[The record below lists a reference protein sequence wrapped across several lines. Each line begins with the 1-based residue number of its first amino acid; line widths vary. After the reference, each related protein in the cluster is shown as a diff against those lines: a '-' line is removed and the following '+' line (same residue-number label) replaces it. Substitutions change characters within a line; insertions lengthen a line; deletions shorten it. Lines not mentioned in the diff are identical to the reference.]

1 MKRNIFWLGM
11 LVMILTFGMTVVS
24 CDDGGDDNNNNNNN
38 GNGNGNGNGVT
49 VPADLQGVWKYT
61 FTSGTRTLTFSG
73 NTYVYEQLLPTLTSG
88 GVQYTNVKLKLTYT
102 VTANTPVTNTDTATD
117 TTEFPSGYNLTQ
129 KLTNIENSHPAIQNS
144 PNAAVGQTD
153 TSPFYINAAKNKI
166 FGGYGQMSTYTK
178 Q

>member
-1 MKRNIFWLGM
+1 MKTNKL
-11 LVMILTFGMTVVS
+11 FGMVVLTIS
-24 CDDGGDDNNNNNNN
+24 IMLAFSFTACGGGGDDNNNN
-38 GNGNGNGNGVT
+38 NGNGNGNGVT

-102 VTANTPVTNTDTATD
+102 VTANTPVTNTDPATD
-117 TTEFPSGYNLTQ
+117 RTEFPSGYNLTQ

-144 PNAAVGQTD
+144 PTAAVGQTD

-166 FGGYGQMSTYTK
+166 FGGYGSMATYTK
-178 Q
+178 QN